1 MIVRLE
7 ARQTRVGPRDLAVLL
22 SGFILSG
29 RRGGDL
35 KEASA
40 VSVTQSCCCDAL
52 VSGLSALVGLRFP
65 GPWTSPDGACSR
77 ALR

>member
-29 RRGGDL
+29 RL
-35 KEASA
+35 
-40 VSVTQSCCCDAL
+40 
-52 VSGLSALVGLRFP
+52 LSWR
-65 GPWTSPDGACSR
+65 
-77 ALR
+77 